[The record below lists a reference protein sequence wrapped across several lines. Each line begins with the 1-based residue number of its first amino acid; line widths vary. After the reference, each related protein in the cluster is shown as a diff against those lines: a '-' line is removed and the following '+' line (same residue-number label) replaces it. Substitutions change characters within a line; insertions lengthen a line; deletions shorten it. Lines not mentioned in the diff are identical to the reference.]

1 MEYQL
6 MSSNTVSDLNFS
18 DEPIV
23 FGPFSIGKRSFVLKE
38 CSESAYTAY
47 RNSINKSVRR
57 SNEDTKLIYQ
67 DGGQEADTLLIQRC
81 LYEIIGEKQHPVTLT
96 FVEELTRRISSKLYD
111 KIREISGMDDETETL
126 EFLEKRIESD
136 KKKLADLNEGKDTAA
151 KNV

>member
-6 MSSNTVSDLNFS
+6 MPNSANDFNFS

-38 CSESAYTAY
+38 CSEAAYTAY
-47 RNSINKSVRR
+47 RNSINRSVRR
-57 SNEDTKLIYQ
+57 SNEDTKLVYQ

-81 LYEIIGEKQHPVTLT
+81 LYEVVGEKQVPVTLV
-96 FVEELTRRISSKLYD
+96 FVEELPRKISSKLYD
-111 KIREISGMDDETETL
+111 KIREISGMDDEEETIAL
-126 EFLEKRIESD
+126 LEKRIESD
-136 KKKLADLNEGKDTAA
+136 KKKLADLNEGKDTVA